1 VDMTDEQEFALERSR
16 KLFRHFAR
24 TQCEGRSALYSHLSY
39 GIADDEELLRILL
52 AAPPLQRRPSLL
64 LASVN
69 HLLGE
74 YPGDPLAAYYPIH
87 GGDRAP
93 DGQSLPAFLAFSRA
107 HRVRLRDLLATRNTQ
122 TNEIRRCFA
131 LRLGLARI
139 AELRPGPVAL
149 LEIGASAGLNLA
161 LDAYTYR
168 VAGRETGPAGGSP
181 VILSTVPRGGGD
193 VDGLL
198 GALPEIE
205 YRMGA
210 DLEPVDL
217 AADAGAARWLEAFI
231 WPEQVEELAVLRAA
245 VELSKRHRY
254 PVVRADACT
263 DTAAL
268 IADVPGDLPVVVFTA
283 SLLSYLDA
291 TARTRFIAQLAKA
304 ARHREV
310 AWLFAEAPGLV
321 SRTDVTAPAL
331 AGPLRGN
338 GEVYAVAMSLRAG
351 TDRHD
356 EVLALAHPYMEWIA
370 PARTESDDFS
380 WGMTE
385 LNLGSARETLPG
397 SSHGFGMAGPGR
409 TPV

>member
-1 VDMTDEQEFALERSR
+1 VNTTDEQQVALERSR
-16 KLFRHFAR
+16 RLFRHFAR
-24 TQCEGRSALYSHLSY
+24 TQCEGRSALYTRLGH
-39 GIADDEELLRILL
+39 GVADDEELLRLL
-52 AAPPLQRRPSLL
+52 LDAPPSQRRPSLL

-74 YPGDPLAAYYPIH
+74 YRDDPLAAYYPIH
-87 GGDRAP
+87 GGDREADDQALSP
-93 DGQSLPAFLAFSRA
+93 FRAFCRA
-107 HRVRLRDLLATRNTQ
+107 HRAELRDLLATRNTQ
-122 TNEIRRCFA
+122 TNEVRRCFA

-139 AELRPGPVAL
+139 AELWPGPVAL

-168 VAGRETGPAGGSP
+168 VAGREIGPAGGSS
-181 VILSTVPRGGGD
+181 VTLSTVLRGGGG

-198 GALPEIE
+198 GELPEIG

-210 DLEPVDL
+210 DLDPVDL

-254 PVVRADACT
+254 PMVRADACT

-268 IADVPGDLPVVVFTA
+268 VAEVPGDLPVVVFTA

-291 TARTRFIAQLAKA
+291 TARTRFVGRLAQA
-304 ARHREV
+304 ARGRAV
-310 AWLFAEAPGLV
+310 AWLFTEAPGLV

-338 GEVYAVAMSLRAG
+338 GEVYAVGVSLRTRTG
-351 TDRHD
+351 RYD
-356 EVLALAHPYMEWIA
+356 EVLALAHPYGEWIA
-370 PARTESDDFS
+370 PARERGDDFAWS
-380 WGMTE
+380 ATE
-385 LNLGSARETLPG
+385 LNLPPRQRAS
-397 SSHGFGMAGPGR
+397 GP
-409 TPV
+409 